1 MSEVEL
7 QELLDFSVSIARE
20 AGEITLGYFRKKF
33 ETRLKG
39 KDNFVT
45 QADVEAE
52 NFLRSRIAGRFPADS
67 IIGEEGGA
75 SVGASSRRWI
85 IDPIDGTYSF
95 VHGVPFYGVLLGVE
109 EEGEPVVGVINI
121 AALGEMVYAARGLGC
136 FWNGERARVSKTRAL
151 EDALLL
157 STDFGSCARHG
168 HGAAAEELQRRASM
182 RRTWGDCYGY
192 VLVATGR
199 ADVMLDPAMN
209 VWDCAAL
216 LPVIEEAGGTFTDW
230 KGRRTI
236 HSGDAVATNGFLFD
250 EVMRIVTANEPV
262 SRANETNV
270 SADEPNADEKRK

>member
-1 MSEVEL
+1 MSEAEGMSGGEL
-7 QELLDFSVSIARE
+7 QSLLDFAVSLARE
-20 AGEITLGYFRKKF
+20 AGEITLRYFRKEF

-45 QADVEAE
+45 QADLEAE
-52 NFLRSRIAGRFPADS
+52 EFLRRRIAEKFPDDAV
-67 IIGEEGGA
+67 IGEEGGE
-75 SVGASSRRWI
+75 SVGSTGRRWI

-109 EEGEPVVGVINI
+109 IEGEPTVGVINI
-121 AALGEMVYAARGLGC
+121 PALGEIAYAARGLGC
-136 FWNGERARVSKTRAL
+136 FWNGTPARVSRTAAL

-157 STDFGSCARHG
+157 CTDFGTCERYG
-168 HGAAAEELQRRASM
+168 FGTAAEELQRSASM

-216 LPVIEEAGGTFTDW
+216 LPVVEEAGGTFTDW
-230 KGRRTI
+230 RGRRSI
-236 HSGDAVATNGFLFD
+236 HSGNAVATNGILFG
-250 EVMRIVTANEPV
+250 EVMRVIEANGQISRDFTAP
-262 SRANETNV
+262 
-270 SADEPNADEKRK
+270 

>member
-7 QELLDFSVSIARE
+7 EELLDFSVNIARD
-20 AGEITLGYFRKKF
+20 AGEITLRYFRKKF

-45 QADVEAE
+45 QAEIEAE
-52 NFLRSRIAGRFPADS
+52 NFLRSRITERFPEDS
-67 IIGEEGGA
+67 IIGEEGGERA
-75 SVGASSRRWI
+75 GASRRRWI
-85 IDPIDGTYSF
+85 IDPIDGTYAF

-109 EEGEPVVGVINI
+109 IDGEPSVGVINMPGFDEI
-121 AALGEMVYAARGLGC
+121 VYAARGLGC
-136 FWNGERARVSKTRAL
+136 FWNGERARVSQTDAL

-157 STDFGSCARHG
+157 STDFGSCARYG
-168 HGAAAEELQRRASM
+168 FGAAADELQRRASM

-216 LPVIEEAGGTFTDW
+216 LPVVEEAGGTFSDW

-236 HSGDAVATNGFLFD
+236 HSGNAVATNGMLFD
-250 EVMRIVTANEPV
+250 EVMRIIE
-262 SRANETNV
+262 SHGQI
-270 SADEPNADEKRK
+270 S

>member
-1 MSEVEL
+1 MSEGEL
-7 QELLDFSVSIARE
+7 QSLLDFAVSLARE
-20 AGEITLGYFRKKF
+20 AGEITLRYFRKEF

-45 QADVEAE
+45 QADLEAE
-52 NFLRSRIAGRFPADS
+52 ELLRRRITGEFPDDA
-67 IIGEEGGA
+67 IIGEEGGGRA
-75 SVGASSRRWI
+75 GSSGRRWI

-109 EEGEPVVGVINI
+109 IEGEPTVGVINI
-121 AALGEMVYAARGLGC
+121 PALDEIAYAARGLGC
-136 FWNGERARVSKTRAL
+136 FWNGRPARVSRTATL

-157 STDFGSCARHG
+157 CTDFGACERSG
-168 HGAAAEELQRRASM
+168 FGPAAEALQRRASM

-216 LPVIEEAGGTFTDW
+216 LPVMEEAGGTFTDW
-230 KGRRTI
+230 RGRRSI
-236 HSGDAVATNGFLFD
+236 HSGNAVATNAILFD
-250 EVMRIVTANEPV
+250 EVMRVIEANQ
-262 SRANETNV
+262 
-270 SADEPNADEKRK
+270 

>member
-1 MSEVEL
+1 MSASEL
-7 QELLDFSVSIARE
+7 RELLDFAVDAARE
-20 AGEITLGYFRKKF
+20 AGEITLRYFRKSF

-52 NFLRSRIAGRFPADS
+52 EFLRRRITERFPRDA
-67 IIGEEGGA
+67 IIGEEGGET
-75 SVGASSRRWI
+75 SGASGRRWI

-109 EEGEPVVGVINI
+109 VGGEPTIGVINMP
-121 AALGEMVYAARGLGC
+121 ALGEVAYAARGLGC
-136 FWNGERARVSKTRAL
+136 FLNGEPARVSKTERL

-157 STDFGSCARHG
+157 STDFGACARYG
-168 HGAAAEELQRRASM
+168 FGPAAEELQRRAAM

-192 VLVATGR
+192 VLVASGR

-230 KGRRTI
+230 RGARTI
-236 HSGDAVATNGFLFD
+236 HGGNSVATNGALY
-250 EVMRIVTANEPV
+250 EKVMRIIN
-262 SRANETNV
+262 S
-270 SADEPNADEKRK
+270 S

>member
-1 MSEVEL
+1 MSQREL
-7 QELLDFSVSIARE
+7 KELLDFSVSAARE
-20 AGEITLGYFRKKF
+20 AGEITLRYFRREV

-52 NFLRSRIAGRFPADS
+52 EFLRRRIAERFPDDAV
-67 IIGEEGGA
+67 IGEEGGESA
-75 SVGASSRRWI
+75 GTSGRRWI

-109 EEGEPVVGVINI
+109 VDGEPSVGVVNI
-121 AALGEMVYAARGLGC
+121 PALGEIVYAARGLGC
-136 FWNGERARVSKTRAL
+136 FWNGEPAQVSQTERL

-157 STDFGSCARHG
+157 STDFGSCARYG
-168 HGAAAEELQRRASM
+168 FGAAADELQRVASM

-216 LPVIEEAGGTFTDW
+216 LPVVEEAAGTFTDW
-230 KGRRTI
+230 RGRRTI
-236 HSGDAVATNGFLFD
+236 HSGNSVATNGHLFR
-250 EVMRIVTANEPV
+250 EVMEIIGENTAP
-262 SRANETNV
+262 A
-270 SADEPNADEKRK
+270 

>member
-1 MSEVEL
+1 MKAGEL
-7 QELLDFSVSIARE
+7 KEILDFAVEAARD
-20 AGEITLGYFRKKF
+20 AGEVTLRYFRKSF

-52 NFLRSRIAGRFPADS
+52 EFLRRRISERFPEDS
-67 IIGEEGGA
+67 IIGEEGGE
-75 SVGASSRRWI
+75 SGGASARRWI

-109 EEGEPVVGVINI
+109 VEGEPSVGVINMP
-121 AALGEMVYAARGLGC
+121 ALGEMAYAARGLGC
-136 FWNGERARVSKTRAL
+136 FLNGEPARVSKTERL

-157 STDFGSCARHG
+157 STDFGSCARYG
-168 HGAAAEELQRRASM
+168 FGAAASELQSRAAM

-199 ADVMLDPAMN
+199 ADVMLDAAMN

-230 KGRRTI
+230 RGTRTI
-236 HSGDAVATNGFLFD
+236 HGGNAVATNGPLFK
-250 EVMRIVTANEPV
+250 EVMRIVKSNDQPA
-262 SRANETNV
+262 
-270 SADEPNADEKRK
+270 